1 MLLNT
6 TIYLFNYFRNK
17 DLLNVLDRLMLILQL
32 HMQLMETLLVIQLQM
47 VMCDEKVMRQKKT
60 STFEPYIVCFL
71 TVRNREKEGKS
82 MKTSKTMLLHII

>member
-47 VMCDEKVMRQKKT
+47 VMCD
-60 STFEPYIVCFL
+60 
-71 TVRNREKEGKS
+71 
-82 MKTSKTMLLHII
+82 